1 MSRRKRVVQ
10 ILQDINMTQRQL
22 AQYAMLSIKSLN
34 SWIDNKIAI
43 PYKSV
48 LLIADFLGVDPNDL
62 LEVV

>member
-1 MSRRKRVVQ
+1 MSRRKRVMQ

>member
-1 MSRRKRVVQ
+1 MQ

>member
-1 MSRRKRVVQ
+1 MQ

-48 LLIADFLGVDPNDL
+48 LLIADLLGVDPNDL